1 MPRRGNNDEPSLWKA
16 AEDALRV
23 AVMEWERVGGGTA
36 HRGLELALTRIFRRA
51 VSVLPDFSL
60 LPVSLTKPYG
70 PADMS
75 ELFTRH
81 GRNMVLHGTV
91 EINEAGTGIE
101 IKVKCW
107 TDDGDPRVLTPQP
120 NKSKGVA
127 ICNRLKPNIWTTTT
141 GNLQDLSDMVFEQ
154 IEKNLELAGIEIDE
168 ERYWRLSAGHPARG
182 EHILVFGQALYDLP
196 SNSTVQTLDFLGMED
211 PSFALPLLVQAG
223 LCFSSDHHLAER
235 YLCNA
240 IEYDPYNPDGYI
252 TLARL
257 MREQFSHRNREALNV
272 LEDCFQIA
280 PADGRAHRMAGLL
293 LSTLNRPNEALDHLE
308 LAATLLSGS
317 PDVLIDFANVLWK
330 DFGEI
335 EKAEEAFRKA
345 VRLAPREARYS
356 AELSELLDELGRKD
370 DALEYADRSC
380 FLAEEAM
387 SAVKETDEAEKQK
400 ARNEFV
406 RYAFLWAETAYN
418 YNEDEVSLEALKK
431 LLSVDPKHHLGRMLR
446 QTIERRR

>member
-1 MPRRGNNDEPSLWKA
+1 MPGRGNNDEPSLWQA

-36 HRGLELALTRIFRRA
+36 HRGLERALTRIFRRA

-60 LPVSLTKPYG
+60 LPASLTKPYG

-91 EINEAGTGIE
+91 EINKAGTAIE
-101 IKVKCW
+101 IEVKCW
-107 TDDGDPRVLTPQP
+107 TDDGDPRVL
-120 NKSKGVA
+120 
-127 ICNRLKPNIWTTTT
+127 ITTS
-141 GNLQDLSDMVFEQ
+141 NLQNLSEIVFEQ
-154 IEKNLELAGIEIDE
+154 IEKILELAGIEIDE
-168 ERYWRLSAGHPARG
+168 ERYWRLSVGHPARG

-196 SNSTVQTLDFLGMED
+196 GDSAMQTLGFLGMED
-211 PSFALPLLVQAG
+211 ASFTLPLLVQAG
-223 LCFSSDHHLAER
+223 LCFSSDPHLAEQ

-240 IEYDPYNPDGYI
+240 IEYDPCNPDGYV

-257 MREQFSHRNREALNV
+257 MRERFSHRNREALNV
-272 LEDCFQIA
+272 LEDCFEIA
-280 PADGRAHRMAGLL
+280 PADGRTHHMAGLL
-293 LSTLNRPNEALDHLE
+293 LSTLNRPNEALDRLE

-317 PDVLIDFANVLWK
+317 PDALSDFANVLWK
-330 DFGEI
+330 DFNEI
-335 EKAEEAFRKA
+335 ERAEEAFRKA
-345 VRLAPREARYS
+345 VRLAPREARYA
-356 AELSELLDELGRKD
+356 AELSEFLDELGRED

-387 SAVKETDEAEKQK
+387 SAVKETDKAERQK

-418 YNEDEVSLEALKK
+418 YNEDEVSLEALEK
-431 LLSVDPKHHLGRMLR
+431 LLSVNPKHHLGRMLL